1 MSKRRSCYV
10 GTSERL
16 GHFDVGFT
24 KEHKTGNVR
33 NERLKKMNRIIGNQI
48 ALDSFEKAS
57 SGARVSTCFHGPTR
71 FPRSLDF
78 SIQLRSR
85 RFSTSAGAV
94 VSDPKTSDGMT
105 VAAIVA
111 KRWPILDESE
121 GDWKSHAAV
130 IAQSIQL
137 IKKRLQWKKMM
148 IRLEQLSVALDKPDL
163 WDDPTYASRISREHG
178 GLMSKMREVNGLEQE
193 LLEFIDLLKLAREE
207 HDNQLELEYMS
218 ELLNMRRKAK
228 EKELEALLSGEN
240 DPCSCYIEVQAGA
253 GGTESMD
260 WASMVLNMYVSWAK
274 RHGYEVMVV
283 DEMHGEI
290 AGIKRATIKVDGEF
304 SFGYAK
310 AEVGVHRLVRI
321 SPFDTGKRR
330 HTSFAAVAVIP
341 ILNDG
346 PSRFQI
352 KESDLRIERFRAS
365 GAGGQHVNTTESA
378 VRIVHIPT
386 GISATCQNERYHL
399 VLPMDPI
406 GLQKKLDDLVSLV
419 GSITKTMKEEHV
431 NSSHSRNVPH
441 SVNHASWKM
450 PHSAYQPRPEL
461 KPQPPH
467 LESHYRLPTF
477 DGSSNPY
484 YFKEWI
490 RRLEDYFDSH
500 YIPESHQVNIA
511 KSYLIGHACQ
521 FWMKL
526 EDHKESRADFKIR
539 SLPVHQTF
547 GYCIPKNPTRE
558 SQSYSPS
565 TPQLDTVAPSPHQVT
580 VIHFPTSVVAPK
592 PVRPI
597 LPTHESNQ
605 GVPPTPSNPHLEHH
619 PASFVR
625 PYHGHHCGRDHPSL
639 SNIRVVAPPYRSS
652 PSLDSR
658 PSTGSSARS
667 APHDSPLGPTPSQP
681 NFFEDETEVIK
692 LDSLYDLNP
701 DLGVLELLDLDT
713 LDHPDPNFI
722 KDIPLDKVCLDN
734 INLISKEADL
744 TLNTLKLSSED
755 SDFIVSP
762 NETTP
767 NNFDLILNNS
777 DVDNLELEVS
787 QLNLLPELGPDLIDP
802 KPIELRVI
810 IKHDHTENTNMSLED
825 SNLNLKDSEPN
836 WNTEHSLVLLELPL

>member
-1 MSKRRSCYV
+1 MAFFSLLRRSYSK
-10 GTSERL
+10 TAPYTDKFLTKKKPPIRTLFSFLRL
-16 GHFDVGFT
+16 
-24 KEHKTGNVR
+24 
-33 NERLKKMNRIIGNQI
+33 GNQI
-48 ALDSFEKAS
+48 ALDSFAKAS
-57 SGARVSTCFHGPTR
+57 SGATDSPCFHDPTR
-71 FPRSLDF
+71 FPRSSDF
-78 SIQLRSR
+78 AIQSRSR
-85 RFSTSAGAV
+85 RFSSSAGAV

-121 GDWKSHAAV
+121 GDWKSHAAA

-137 IKKRLQWKKMM
+137 IKKRLQWKKMI

-386 GISATCQNERYHL
+386 GISATCQNERSQHQNKAAAMA
-399 VLPMDPI
+399 VL
-406 GLQKKLDDLVSLV
+406 QSRLDQLEMARQAQMNAEHTESLTD
-419 GSITKTMKEEHV
+419 I
-431 NSSHSRNVPH
+431 
-441 SVNHASWKM
+441 SWGN
-450 PHSAYQPRPEL
+450 Q
-461 KPQPPH
+461 
-467 LESHYRLPTF
+467 
-477 DGSSNPY
+477 
-484 YFKEWI
+484 I
-490 RRLEDYFDSH
+490 RTYVLH
-500 YIPESHQVNIA
+500 
-511 KSYLIGHACQ
+511 
-521 FWMKL
+521 
-526 EDHKESRADFKIR
+526 
-539 SLPVHQTF
+539 
-547 GYCIPKNPTRE
+547 
-558 SQSYSPS
+558 
-565 TPQLDTVAPSPHQVT
+565 
-580 VIHFPTSVVAPK
+580 
-592 PVRPI
+592 
-597 LPTHESNQ
+597 
-605 GVPPTPSNPHLEHH
+605 
-619 PASFVR
+619 
-625 PYHGHHCGRDHPSL
+625 
-639 SNIRVVAPPYRSS
+639 PYRMVKDLRTNYEVSDPDSVLEGDIDGFILSFLSS
-652 PSLDSR
+652 SLDK
-658 PSTGSSARS
+658 
-667 APHDSPLGPTPSQP
+667 
-681 NFFEDETEVIK
+681 EDA
-692 LDSLYDLNP
+692 SL
-701 DLGVLELLDLDT
+701 
-713 LDHPDPNFI
+713 
-722 KDIPLDKVCLDN
+722 
-734 INLISKEADL
+734 
-744 TLNTLKLSSED
+744 
-755 SDFIVSP
+755 
-762 NETTP
+762 
-767 NNFDLILNNS
+767 
-777 DVDNLELEVS
+777 
-787 QLNLLPELGPDLIDP
+787 
-802 KPIELRVI
+802 
-810 IKHDHTENTNMSLED
+810 
-825 SNLNLKDSEPN
+825 
-836 WNTEHSLVLLELPL
+836 